1 MENSLEISNFSL
13 VLSTLLL
20 FIAIFVDYKEQL
32 GLGKDILI
40 AGVRVVIQ
48 LFIIGYVLGFVFQ
61 VDNNLLTL
69 VMVLF
74 IVFNA
79 SYNAHKT
86 SEGIPNSFKVSAISI
101 SVGTAI
107 ALVI

>member
-1 MENSLEISNFSL
+1 RHTISKRDWSSDVCSSDL
-13 VLSTLLL
+13 LLSTLLL

-40 AGVRVVIQ
+40 AGIRSVVQ

-61 VDNNLLTL
+61 IDHDLLTL

-74 IVFNA
+74 TIFNEIGRA
-79 SYNAHKT
+79 SCRKRQMYT
-86 SEGIPNSFKVSAISI
+86 RMCD
-101 SVGTAI
+101 
-107 ALVI
+107 

>member
-1 MENSLEISNFSL
+1 MEKWRRQIMEYNLEISNFSL
-13 VLSTLLL
+13 LLSTLLL

-40 AGVRVVIQ
+40 AGIRSVVQ

-61 VDNNLLTL
+61 IDHDLLTL

-74 IVFNA
+74 IIFNEIGRA
-79 SYNAHKT
+79 SCRKRQMYT
-86 SEGIPNSFKVSAISI
+86 RMCD
-101 SVGTAI
+101 
-107 ALVI
+107 